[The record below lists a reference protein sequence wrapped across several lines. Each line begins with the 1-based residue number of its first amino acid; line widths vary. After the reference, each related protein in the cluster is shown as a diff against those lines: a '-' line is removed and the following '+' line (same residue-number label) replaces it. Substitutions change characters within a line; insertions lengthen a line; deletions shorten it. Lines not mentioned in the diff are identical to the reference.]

1 MSIAIN
7 NPLNGVKQIC
17 RQGRCVI
24 VKSHGWLSA
33 FVHALANLFF
43 RMAGIPIAFHHTHR
57 AWQEWET
64 KNFQMLNKRYA
75 AFAIGPDQI
84 LEEKLPGEDLFKLM
98 NQGRLTPQMV
108 HAAARE
114 FRRAHQLHSDY
125 FAGPWSHGDATM
137 SNVLYDEATDKARL
151 IDFETVHDKSLPAA
165 VRHADDLFVFL
176 LDLIAMSSRRRWLP
190 LALQFVRSYGDPAVI
205 AELQKR
211 LRPPRGIAFIW
222 WRVRTNFVDQRKVVR
237 RVNEL
242 RRAITRKI
250 FAKDQPPSD
259 STDTANGRAARRRQ
273 AA

>member
-33 FVHALANLFF
+33 LVHALANLFF
-43 RMAGIPIAFHHTHR
+43 RLAGIPIAFHHTHR

-75 AFAIGPDQI
+75 AYAVGEDQI
-84 LEEKLPGEDLFKLM
+84 VEERLPGEDMFALM
-98 NQGRLTPQMV
+98 IQGRLTYSMIR
-108 HAAARE
+108 AAARE
-114 FRRAHQLHSDY
+114 FRRAHKLHSEH
-125 FAGPWSHGDATM
+125 FGGPWSHGDATM
-137 SNVLYDEATDKARL
+137 SNVLYDAATDRARL
-151 IDFETVHDKSLPAA
+151 IDFETVHDKSLPAP

-176 LDLIAMSSRRRWLP
+176 LDLLAMAPRRRWRL
-190 LALQFVRSYGDPAVI
+190 LALEFLRSYGNPEVL

-222 WRVRTNFVDQRKVVR
+222 WRVRTNFVDQRKVIR
-237 RVNEL
+237 RVTQL
-242 RRAITRKI
+242 RRAIAREGL
-250 FAKDQPPSD
+250 AENQAAG
-259 STDTANGRAARRRQ
+259 STDDSRAARRRQ